1 VVELG
6 AGVGC
11 TGLVAAGCCD
21 AASVFLTDYTE
32 ACRINL
38 EHNLQVNQS
47 WLSSRAGESPDI
59 SQVGV
64 GNMRCPAQPVE
75 TLFHGS
81 PTLIV

>member
-1 VVELG
+1 MVELG

-32 ACRINL
+32 TCRINL
-38 EHNLQVNQS
+38 DHNLQINQS

-64 GNMRCPAQPVE
+64 GNMKCPQPVE